1 MGIISNAMAIGHFTM
16 KDMSRG
22 SHPILKDKHLIYFF
36 NTNELNLPRF
46 LFIAPTLGAME
57 YNSRRHNNAHVED
70 VPTADGAEK
79 MAEDVLFQ
87 LGVDR
92 SLVCNPKTGYDETSI
107 KFKYNRQTHQLVQPG
122 TTNVTLRG
130 VAFRRRIDGI
140 LESSAWCFLI
150 HFRSHGEIEDFSFMW
165 RNLLPQESH
174 CVLTLDEIVK
184 IIKSGK
190 AVLPPQFCDT
200 SDVDKATRLTINKIT
215 PYYYNGT
222 GKESL
227 DLMYPYAEMEV
238 SADLSPTNSRLFYL
252 QCPILSTNATVTP
265 NNR

>member
-1 MGIISNAMAIGHFTM
+1 
-16 KDMSRG
+16 
-22 SHPILKDKHLIYFF
+22 
-36 NTNELNLPRF
+36 
-46 LFIAPTLGAME
+46 ME
-57 YNSRRHNNAHVED
+57 YTSQRDNNSPVEN
-70 VPTADGAEK
+70 VPTTDEAEK

-107 KFKYNRQTHQLVQPG
+107 KFKYNRQTHQIVQPG

-150 HFRSHGEIEDFSFMW
+150 HFRSHDEIEDFSLTW

-174 CVLTLDEIVK
+174 RVLTRNEIIQ
-184 IIKSGK
+184 IIKSGE

-200 SDVDKATRLTINKIT
+200 SDGDKATRLTINKIT
-215 PYYYNGT
+215 PYYYNGAR
-222 GKESL
+222 GELL
-227 DLMYPYAEMEV
+227 DFMYPYAEMEV
-238 SADLSPTNSRLFYL
+238 SADLSPTNARLFYL
-252 QCPILSTNATVTP
+252 QCAILSTNVIVTP
-265 NNR
+265 NSQP